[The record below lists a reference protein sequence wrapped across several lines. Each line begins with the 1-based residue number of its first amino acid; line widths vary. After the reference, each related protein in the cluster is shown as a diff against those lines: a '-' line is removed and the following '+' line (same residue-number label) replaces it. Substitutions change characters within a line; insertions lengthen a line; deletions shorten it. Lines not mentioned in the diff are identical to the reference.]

1 MVEEKIK
8 TKVEEQKMETK
19 VEENKDKKDTK
30 KEKVTQEKTISKKS
44 EAVVNGRNLKIST
57 KHAVAVC
64 DFIRGKDV
72 DFAIAKL
79 EEVGMM
85 KRAIPMKGEIP
96 HRKGK
101 MMSGRYPQN
110 ASKEIIILLKS
121 LKANALAHNLELE
134 KLRLFCMANVASR
147 PYRRFGRRRFKRSHV
162 QIKLVPITKQGK

>member
-1 MVEEKIK
+1 
-8 TKVEEQKMETK
+8 
-19 VEENKDKKDTK
+19 
-30 KEKVTQEKTISKKS
+30 
-44 EAVVNGRNLKIST
+44 
-57 KHAVAVC
+57 
-64 DFIRGKDV
+64 
-72 DFAIAKL
+72 
-79 EEVGMM
+79 
-85 KRAIPMKGEIP
+85 MKGFAAKATRGLNLGSLVLASDNSGARIVRIVSVKGGKTRKGRQQYAKIGDWVKVSV
-96 HRKGK
+96 RKGK